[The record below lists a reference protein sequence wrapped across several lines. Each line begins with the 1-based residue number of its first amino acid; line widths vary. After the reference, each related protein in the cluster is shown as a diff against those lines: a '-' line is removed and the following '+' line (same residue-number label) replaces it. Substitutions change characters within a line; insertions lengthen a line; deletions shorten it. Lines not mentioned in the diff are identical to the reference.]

1 MSVSESDISVFL
13 QTSFSNPIVSC
24 SILPPKTMT
33 FYLQL
38 LLLIASVLTSEIRS
52 GMIPSFEVQ
61 DSGVSVSLRGLSVVS
76 SEVAWASGENGT
88 VIRTVDAGQSWQQLP
103 KIKRN
108 FLSSFSLLTINYL
121 NGFQLC

>member
-1 MSVSESDISVFL
+1 
-13 QTSFSNPIVSC
+13 
-24 SILPPKTMT
+24 
-33 FYLQL
+33 
-38 LLLIASVLTSEIRS
+38 
-52 GMIPSFEVQ
+52 MIPSFDVQ

-108 FLSSFSLLTINYL
+108 FLSSLSLLTINY
-121 NGFQLC
+121 